1 MKSVSLFYSTWNLS
15 IFAFNL
21 YFKEIFQNGN
31 LTIIFSNLM
40 QQQIEY
46 IDVHYIHLG
55 IMWKLLEQPCSDVPG
70 VSGNEI
76 YLATI
81 YKSRKH
87 LLSRIGVQSFPRP
100 TAMVKAII
108 SKMVTNHQSTQ
119 ISCNNKSSILMC
131 TTSISDLCGSRQ
143 NSSAVTFQVFLEMK
157 YISQQYIKV
166 KNNICLGLVFNPSR
180 GLLSW

>member
-1 MKSVSLFYSTWNLS
+1 
-15 IFAFNL
+15 
-21 YFKEIFQNGN
+21 
-31 LTIIFSNLM
+31 M

-46 IDVHYIHLG
+46 IGVHYIHLG
-55 IMWKLLEQPCSDVPG
+55 FKWKSPEQLCSDVPG
-70 VSGNEI
+70 VPGNEI

-100 TAMVKAII
+100 TVMVKAII
-108 SKMVTNHQSTQ
+108 SKMVTNQQSTQ

-131 TTSISDLCGSRQ
+131 TTSISELCGSRQ

-157 YISQQYIKV
+157 YILQQYIKV
-166 KNNICLGLVFNPSR
+166 KNNICLGLVSNPSR
-180 GLLSW
+180 GLLPW